1 MHADDEDWEIIAMT
15 DKQDDSSKN
24 PTGTSNKAVSKR
36 SVTKKTAAR
45 KTVEKKPTAP
55 KKKAAKKSAAIKAET
70 KRPAV
75 KNKRMGGAAGR
86 RSDDKIIPGLLQNL
100 QGVFDKIYHDNRDQD
115 RARDVMTRDL
125 NIHLRRSFKTMHKE
139 LEEREKILDR
149 KLKSIDHLHSHE
161 IKRVKLMSVPIMM
174 LTLVAIVYLFYVV
187 RVMETAMSSM
197 SQDMNQMTT
206 YMETITQDTHAL
218 SINTA
223 AMVSN
228 TQDMVSNTGD
238 MVTSVNEM
246 NNEMKTMNTEMRT
259 MNQNISNLN
268 ITVNNLAVDVNHMT
282 RTVGPAMK
290 GINKFLP

>member
-24 PTGTSNKAVSKR
+24 PTGTSKKAVSKR

-197 SQDMNQMTT
+197 SQDMKQMTN
-206 YMETITQDTHAL
+206 YMSTITEDTRAL
-218 SINTA
+218 SINTE
-223 AMVSN
+223 AMVS
-228 TQDMVSNTGD
+228 
-238 MVTSVNEM
+238 SVNEM
-246 NNEMKTMNTEMRT
+246 STEIGAMNNNV
-259 MNQNISNLN
+259 SNLN
-268 ITVNNLAVDVNHMT
+268 TTVNNMRVDVHHMT
-282 RTVGPAMK
+282 RTVAPTMK
-290 GINKFLP
+290 GINRFIP